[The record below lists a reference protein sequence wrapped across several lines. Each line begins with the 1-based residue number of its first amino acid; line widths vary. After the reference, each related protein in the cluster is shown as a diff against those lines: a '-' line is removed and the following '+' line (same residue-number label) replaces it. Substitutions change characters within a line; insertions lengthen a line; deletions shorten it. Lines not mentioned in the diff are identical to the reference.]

1 MGAAALVVF
10 PFATLIE
17 TRLGLPY
24 LTPPAGAI
32 LALAAGT
39 LLMTLLIGA
48 LASAWSAW
56 RLSRTDAGITL
67 REGA

>member
-1 MGAAALVVF
+1 MKRNLWIIL
-10 PFATLIE
+10 T
-17 TRLGLPY
+17 LGL
-24 LTPPAGAI
+24 LI
-32 LALAAGT
+32 LALGAGT
-39 LLMTLLIGA
+39 VLATLLVGA